1 MPVESA
7 RGRLMEGALGAVSAE
22 VEDEEEHVGIMATE
36 EELDDLR

>member
-1 MPVESA
+1 
-7 RGRLMEGALGAVSAE
+7 MEGALGAVSAE